1 MELAGAQ
8 ADTLLL
14 SADDADSSLK
24 AVSTWCGSADGV
36 ICVMDGVEEAIA
48 ALNAERSGKGM
59 DYNEIENTRNAMVDA
74 IKVAAKEASGSASG
88 MKVAVLPAAL
98 DDDVEEG
105 EGEEDGAGFL
115 GGLLK
120 GNKVEVPSSLNS
132 ALGRNSVATLR
143 HGELFGVPESSVR
156 K

>member
-14 SADDADSSLK
+14 PADDADSSLK

-36 ICVMDGVEEAIA
+36 ICVMDGVEEAIF

-105 EGEEDGAGFL
+105 EEDGAGFL